1 VGDSGFEPLTS
12 SASKKY
18 DTLLEVSATC
28 KIAANQHICALAHF
42 PAFQEIHSGCC
53 TVAAQMSGFA
63 SAQGPG
69 RSLFAQPPGAR
80 LCKLRVR
87 SVPRGPQSMSPSAN
101 GEAGEDCIPDCKECS
116 SNCEDAL
123 SVTCTLN

>member
-28 KIAANQHICALAHF
+28 KIAANQRICALAHF

-53 TVAAQMSGFA
+53 TVAAQVGDGRQVA
-63 SAQGPG
+63 SA
-69 RSLFAQPPGAR
+69 L
-80 LCKLRVR
+80 
-87 SVPRGPQSMSPSAN
+87 
-101 GEAGEDCIPDCKECS
+101 ES
-116 SNCEDAL
+116 SGTMQHEP
-123 SVTCTLN
+123 

>member
-42 PAFQEIHSGCC
+42 PAFQEIHSGWC
-53 TVAAQMSGFA
+53 TVAAQM
-63 SAQGPG
+63 
-69 RSLFAQPPGAR
+69 
-80 LCKLRVR
+80 
-87 SVPRGPQSMSPSAN
+87 
-101 GEAGEDCIPDCKECS
+101 
-116 SNCEDAL
+116 
-123 SVTCTLN
+123 